1 MIRLIACPFTAGPF
15 TAWLCLLIALL
26 SPASRPALAEE
37 VVMGLSQS
45 SISITTNFEGS
56 DILIFGAIKRETSI
70 PEGDLDVI
78 VTIAGPSR
86 PLTVW
91 RKEKRM
97 GIWINTEAVAIDRA
111 PSFYAVAATGP
122 LDKVLS
128 QTEDL
133 RHRISVPLAIRAVGA
148 PETIADA
155 QSFSDALI
163 RIRTQDALYSALEN
177 DVDVQEQTLFRT
189 SIRLP
194 ANLTEGDYRTRI
206 FLLRDKQFVTQYE
219 TVIDVR
225 KVGLER
231 FLYSLA
237 HGQPVVYGLLSLVLA
252 VLGGWAASAFFR
264 VVLRQG

>member
-1 MIRLIACPFTAGPF
+1 MIRLAAC
-15 TAWLCLLIALL
+15 LALL
-26 SPASRPALAEE
+26 NALFILAARPALAAEE

-56 DILIFGAIKRETSI
+56 DILIFGAIKRETAI
-70 PEGDLDVI
+70 PEGELDVI
-78 VTIAGPSR
+78 VTVAGPSR

-91 RKEKRM
+91 RKEKKL
-97 GIWINTEAVAIDRA
+97 GIWMTTEAVYIARA
-111 PSFYAVAATGP
+111 PSFYAGAAPGP
-122 LDKVLS
+122 LEDVLS
-128 QTEDL
+128 RTEDL

-148 PETIADA
+148 PETIGDA

-163 RIRTQDALYSALEN
+163 RIRTENAVYSSL
-177 DVDVQEQTLFRT
+177 DDGVDVQQETLFST
-189 SIRLP
+189 LIRLP
-194 ANLTEGDYRTRI
+194 ANLTEGDYSTRI
-206 FLLRDKQFVTQYE
+206 FLLRDKQVVSQYVT
-219 TVIDVR
+219 TIDVQ

-231 FLYSLA
+231 FLYGLA